1 MEFSFLSVSGRALQ
15 MGHRQQLVL
24 SRSEMH
30 LSLYRG
36 HGHAAKLK
44 PEIQKVAFSR
54 AHVKITVTCLLAF

>member
-1 MEFSFLSVSGRALQ
+1 
-15 MGHRQQLVL
+15 MGHRQQLAL

-36 HGHAAKLK
+36 HGSTAKLK